1 MCTVTIVPLADGF
14 RLMCNRDEQH
24 TRPAAQPPSWVHTSG
39 TDALMPIDPQG
50 GGSWIAVTG
59 DGFTVT
65 LLNRAMDD
73 LPAPGEQKRSRGELV
88 TSLVPAGGIDA
99 FISAVRQI
107 DPAWYRAFQ
116 LVAVAGME
124 VAVATSD
131 GTGIDLTTRTLS
143 RPVLFTSSS
152 LGDSAAER
160 MRLPLFEALVV
171 HAEDPLEG
179 QRAFHAHRWPR
190 CSTFSVLMCRS
201 DGRTV
206 SRSTIDVRAG
216 VPSFAYE
223 PLDFEASCWPSPPH

>member
-24 TRPAAQPPSWVHTSG
+24 TRPAARPPRWVHTDR

-59 DGFTVT
+59 DGFAIT
-65 LLNRAMDD
+65 LLNRATDD
-73 LPAPGEQKRSRGELV
+73 LPDEGQPKHSRGELV
-88 TSLVPAGGIDA
+88 MSLVSAGGIDA
-99 FISAVRQI
+99 FIDAVRQI
-107 DPAWYRAFQ
+107 DPARYRAFQ
-116 LVAVAGME
+116 LVAVAGTE
-124 VAVATSD
+124 VVIATSH
-131 GTGIDLTTRTLS
+131 GTGIELTTRTLS
-143 RPVLFTSSS
+143 RPVVFTSSS

-171 HAEDPLEG
+171 HADDPLEG

-201 DGRTV
+201 DARTV

-216 VPSFAYE
+216 VASFAYE
-223 PLDFEASCWPSPPH
+223 ALDFEASCWSSQPH